1 MANSTP
7 CLTPDAQY
15 HTTITDNS
23 VTIKVDLP
31 FDLDLDEREAQVLET
46 LMHNQLELILRT
58 FFE

>member
-15 HTTITDNS
+15 HTIIKDNS

-31 FDLDLDEREAQVLET
+31 FDLEIDEREAQVLET